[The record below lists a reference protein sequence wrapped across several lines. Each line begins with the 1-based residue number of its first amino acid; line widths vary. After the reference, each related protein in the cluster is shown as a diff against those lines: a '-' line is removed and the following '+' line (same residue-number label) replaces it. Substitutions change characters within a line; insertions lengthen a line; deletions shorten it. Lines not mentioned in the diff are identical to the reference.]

1 VNTDGIAIS
10 PREGYN
16 QVDDQSPQGS
26 KILQYLIFV
35 YPILICTCPQVKEF
49 SSILQPKYLS
59 FTVISAHAVGI
70 HKDKYQPASV
80 YTYNVQ
86 ATWSKDFKAGH
97 LKNRIS

>member
-1 VNTDGIAIS
+1 MSSG
-10 PREGYN
+10 
-16 QVDDQSPQGS
+16 QGV
-26 KILQYLIFV
+26 LLN
-35 YPILICTCPQVKEF
+35 
-49 SSILQPKYLS
+49 LQPKYLP

-97 LKNRIS
+97 LKIEFLDNQILHTKNYLTQNG